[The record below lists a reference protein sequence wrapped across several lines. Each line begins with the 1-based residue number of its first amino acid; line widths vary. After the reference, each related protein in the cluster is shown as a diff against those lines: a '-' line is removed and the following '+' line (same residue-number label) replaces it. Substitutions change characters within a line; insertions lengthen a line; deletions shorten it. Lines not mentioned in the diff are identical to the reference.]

1 MRLATKNEILIL
13 LGACVPLFAAH
24 CISAA
29 GATTKFLFDN
39 ASSFDLDSALVQGM
53 IAQLN
58 TAGIV
63 DVECL
68 GRFAAFGAT
77 VSPPEPTP
85 IAVTYAFR
93 VPDGYPDP
101 VGLIRSIT
109 DVDVAGRVVIVTAPI
124 ADGIAVEVTL

>member
-68 GRFAAFGAT
+68 GRFAAFGAVT
-77 VSPPEPTP
+77 PEPQP
-85 IAVTYAFR
+85 SGPFR
-93 VPDGYPDP
+93 YRVRSDSQIPDGAIAAQDLSLPDY
-101 VGLIRSIT
+101 IIIT
-109 DVDVAGRVVIVTAPI
+109 SDVAI
-124 ADGIAVEVTL
+124 DGLGALS

>member
-13 LGACVPLFAAH
+13 LGGCVPLFAAH

-29 GATTKFLFDN
+29 GAATKFLFDN
-39 ASSFDLDSALVQGM
+39 ASSFDLDSALVSGM

-63 DVECL
+63 DADCMA
-68 GRFAAFGAT
+68 RFAAFG
-77 VSPPEPTP
+77 VVEPKQVP
-85 IAVTYAFR
+85 VTYAYR

-101 VGLIRSIT
+101 AGLIRSIT

-124 ADGIAVEVTL
+124 ADGIAVEMTL